1 MIMGGLKAFYNRNRI
16 ILQLNK
22 NMILSGIVGF
32 FVSAIAAEEYY
43 RYTQNDLILSVATV
57 LTGFAVS
64 NVVFAILFHIDSK
77 YLYVDRSTGK
87 INFQVLKQIL
97 KKLVAAGAVFEIVNT
112 SSRFII
118 LYLLFTIDLDPLDAS
133 MLSSVV
139 ASGLSYLSINLVL
152 RRYGLFQTRNTANL
166 YFKK

>member
-1 MIMGGLKAFYNRNRI
+1 MIIGGLKAFYSRNRV

-32 FVSAIAAEEYY
+32 FISAIAAEEYY
-43 RYTQNDLILSVATV
+43 RYSQNDLILSVATV

-64 NVVFAILFHIDSK
+64 NAVFAILFHIDSR

-87 INFQVLKQIL
+87 INFQILKRIL
-97 KKLVAAGAVFEIVNT
+97 KKLTAAGAVFEIVNN

-118 LYLLFTIDLDPLDAS
+118 LYVLFTIDMDPLNAS

-152 RRYGLFQTRNTANL
+152 SRYGLFQTSNTTNF
-166 YFKK
+166 YKK